1 MRNRDRSRLAGV
13 AFVLVAILSGS
24 ATHASRARFGIAR
37 IAKVAVFPI
46 QNLSSGTVPA
56 ADLHQKLIDTFSAQG
71 VAVLDDTTLEAFM
84 SRHRVRYTAGID
96 AATAAALQKETGAD
110 AVAIAS
116 IEFWSEMAPP
126 KVAIFARLVSL
137 TESPTVVWAA
147 DTALSGD
154 DAPGLFERRL
164 IADSSVLLER
174 ALGRLEMSLT
184 AFLKTREGSVAPK
197 TRESNTFRP
206 KSYLRSP
213 TLDFRQPRS
222 VAVVPFFNL
231 SARQNAGEIVALHFI
246 GQLAA
251 SNAFQVI
258 DSGATRQQLLDAR
271 VIMDGGLSIS
281 DAETVATLI
290 QADFVL
296 AGCVFR
302 YEDYE
307 GPVGNTGVEFSTL
320 LIEKKTRKVVWSSD
334 SYNDG
339 RDTVGAF
346 EHGASKTAHAMA
358 TQMARQ
364 TTELLAGHKR

>member
-1 MRNRDRSRLAGV
+1 MRASTALPQITK
-13 AFVLVAILSGS
+13 VAI
-24 ATHASRARFGIAR
+24 
-37 IAKVAVFPI
+37 FPI
-46 QNLSSGTVPA
+46 QNLSSGAVPA
-56 ADLHQKLIDTFSAQG
+56 AGLRQKLVDTFAAQG
-71 VAVLDDTTLEAFM
+71 IGVLDDEALEAFM

-96 AATAAALQKETGAD
+96 ASTAAALQQDTGAD

-126 KVAIFARLVSL
+126 KVAMFARLVSL

-147 DTALSGD
+147 DAAMSGD
-154 DAPGLFERRL
+154 DAPGLFERGL
-164 IADSSVLLER
+164 ILDSNVLLER
-174 ALGRLEMSLT
+174 ALGRLETALT
-184 AFLKTREGSVAPK
+184 RFLKTREGQWAPK
-197 TRESNTFRP
+197 TRESKEFQP
-206 KSYLRSP
+206 KAYRRSP
-213 TLDFRQPRS
+213 TLDLTQPRS

-251 SNAFQVI
+251 TNTLQAI
-258 DSGATRQQLLDAR
+258 DPGATRRQLLDAR
-271 VIMDGGLSIS
+271 IIMDGGLSIS
-281 DAETVATLI
+281 DAEMVATLI
-290 QADFVL
+290 HADFVL

-307 GPVGNTGVEFSTL
+307 GPAGNTGVEFSTL
-320 LIEKKTRKVVWSSD
+320 LIEKKTRRVVWSSD

-364 TTELLAGHKR
+364 TTELLAGPHR